1 MAGGEIHVIVRAIE
15 NAHRGGC
22 SSFYPPGAPHPNGR
36 LTKINASDKTEEEQ
50 IYNLNEIH
58 HPLVKNP
65 ELFQTIPE

>member
-22 SSFYPPGAPHPNGR
+22 SSFYPLGAPHPNGR

-50 IYNLNEIH
+50 IYSLNEIH
-58 HPLVKNP
+58 HPVVKKTCM
-65 ELFQTIPE
+65 F

>member
-15 NAHRGGC
+15 NVHRGGC

-50 IYNLNEIH
+50 IYSLNEIH
-58 HPLVKNP
+58 HPVVKKTCM
-65 ELFQTIPE
+65 F